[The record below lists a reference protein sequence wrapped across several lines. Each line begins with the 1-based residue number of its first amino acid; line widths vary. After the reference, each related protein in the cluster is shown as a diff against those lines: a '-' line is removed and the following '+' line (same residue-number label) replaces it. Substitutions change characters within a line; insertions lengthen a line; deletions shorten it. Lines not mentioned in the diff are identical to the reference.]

1 MLLDLEMKNLK
12 RQVKK
17 MIWLNPLKGSR
28 DYQPL
33 CKGMTTALPYLDHF
47 LPCHN
52 FSSLKNLGALISKL

>member
-1 MLLDLEMKNLK
+1 MLLDSEMKNLK

-17 MIWLNPLKGSR
+17 VIWLNPLKESR

-33 CKGMTTALPYLDHF
+33 CRGMSTALPYLDHF

-52 FSSLKNLGALISKL
+52 FNSLKNLSHLIAKL

>member
-1 MLLDLEMKNLK
+1 MVLDSEMKNLK

-17 MIWLNPLKGSR
+17 VIWLNPLKGSR

-33 CKGMTTALPYLDHF
+33 CKGMSTALPYLDHF

-52 FSSLKNLGALISKL
+52 FNSLKNLSHLIAKL